1 MWIFFAAAAGSLKSS
16 AVLDMLY
23 PRAYDARRILA
34 RDAALARSSVSE
46 NGIPLAGDSMTYG
59 EFDLDF
65 LGSLLEAAEPQKG
78 DTFVDCGSGCGRL
91 VLGAALLRPKVWAE
105 CHGIELL
112 PELHNEA
119 VAARMRMDELPE
131 LSATMIAPVG
141 FTALSRPG
149 PVVWPASAARAA
161 YWPRLAEAWGSLRH
175 DLALKAAS
183 EEQAGRSVSHLTI
196 DPGFTCAD
204 LWSDE
209 AAAPLAA
216 ASVAF
221 AYAVTW
227 ARDDEEGCLTEL
239 SALLARR
246 LSDGAR
252 VVSIDLKLRSDAHAA
267 FEPVAEVAGWNAETG
282 DSTGRVYRVRKA
294 GSLGLAG
301 F

>member
-1 MWIFFAAAAGSLKSS
+1 MSILIFLAAASGSLKTSS
-16 AVLDMLY
+16 VLEMLY
-23 PRAYDARRILA
+23 PRPSYDARRMLA
-34 RDAALARSSVSE
+34 RDAALARSSLSAG
-46 NGIPLAGDSMTYG
+46 GIPLAGDSMTYG

-65 LGSLLEAAEPQKG
+65 LGSLLEAAGPQKG
-78 DTFVDCGSGCGRL
+78 DTFVDLGSGCGRL
-91 VLGAALLRPKVWAE
+91 VLGAALLQPNVWAE

-131 LSATMIAPVG
+131 LSAAPIAPV
-141 FTALSRPG
+141 
-149 PVVWPASAARAA
+149 
-161 YWPRLAEAWGSLRH
+161 
-175 DLALKAAS
+175 
-183 EEQAGRSVSHLTI
+183 
-196 DPGFTCAD
+196 GFTCAD

-209 AAAPLAA
+209 AAAPLSA

-252 VVSIDLKLRSDAHAA
+252 VVSIDLRLRSDAQAT
-267 FEPVAEVAGWNAETG
+267 FEPLAEVAGWNAETG
-282 DSTGRVYRVRKA
+282 DSTGHVYRVRKA
-294 GSLGLAG
+294 GL
-301 F
+301 